1 MKSTIQE
8 VEIKKEPASVE
19 TPVKAAQQTPSKP
32 APAVKGIPQSLL
44 EKIRA
49 KEAANTAAALTRD
62 PKQEKRLV
70 MMKRLP
76 DIMRIIRSQF
86 VTEKKPALPVDSV
99 IQRVLDSYKSCIAPG
114 KIYLKLLCSIN

>member
-1 MKSTIQE
+1 MQIEAALKSTVAEAVVKTQPSSSEAPAKTLQISA
-8 VEIKKEPASVE
+8 KPAS
-19 TPVKAAQQTPSKP
+19 SN
-32 APAVKGIPQSLL
+32 VKGIPQSLL

-49 KEAANTAAALTRD
+49 KEAANTAAALIRD
-62 PKQEKRLV
+62 PKAEKRQV

-86 VTEKKPALPVDSV
+86 VTEKKPALPLDSV

-114 KIYLKLLCSIN
+114 K